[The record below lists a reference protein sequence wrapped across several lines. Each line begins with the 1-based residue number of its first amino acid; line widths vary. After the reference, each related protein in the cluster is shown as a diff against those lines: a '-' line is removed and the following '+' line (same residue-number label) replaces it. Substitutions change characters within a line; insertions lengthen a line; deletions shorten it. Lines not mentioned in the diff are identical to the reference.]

1 MAPACQTETEVQHR
15 QVEKLCPDPN
25 AIEPVGMEDQY
36 LNADQYQVESCD
48 QIQENNDLL
57 CPFSISVHEKCKEAP
72 GRQEY
77 RLVDIY
83 QSWMRPTAKGS
94 APKISKAAVIV
105 HPPIVYF
112 YTFIIHCHGMPCN
125 RNRCSAHT
133 CMRLLRKWRYTPM
146 KKKNSP
152 DDHI

>member
-72 GRQEY
+72 GRQQRAA
-77 RLVDIY
+77 RL
-83 QSWMRPTAKGS
+83 K
-94 APKISKAAVIV
+94 
-105 HPPIVYF
+105 
-112 YTFIIHCHGMPCN
+112 
-125 RNRCSAHT
+125 
-133 CMRLLRKWRYTPM
+133 
-146 KKKNSP
+146 
-152 DDHI
+152 